1 MSTLPCMTR
10 ALRCMVALT
19 LLQGAVHAQDDWVSS
34 THSYLCK
41 SSTEVREVR
50 SYWRGQSEAPAKNAV
65 ANAAA
70 KASARA
76 SATASATASTDASAS
91 AAAGALSCR
100 VDYLKAGTTQTLWS
114 AHHGRA
120 YCDDKAAALVSKLTA
135 AGEFRCER
143 LNVGEARR

>member
-1 MSTLPCMTR
+1 MTR
-10 ALRCMVALT
+10 ALRMMVALM
-19 LLQGAVHAQDDWVSS
+19 LLEGAADAQDDWVGS
-34 THSYLCK
+34 TNSYLCK

-50 SYWRGQSEAPAKNAV
+50 SYWREQSEAPAKNA
-65 ANAAA
+65 ATTAATTAAA
-70 KASARA
+70 N
-76 SATASATASTDASAS
+76 
-91 AAAGALSCR
+91 ALSCR

-143 LNVGEARR
+143 LNVGEERR